1 MAGYLSSSQ
10 ISKIESINNTLHDT
24 FSQNITVYKNAKKTL
39 IAYDPKYN
47 SIYGRTDSGKKDN
60 LEFTMVSEMFDARV
74 YYIETEE
81 ELLANEKSQVKIIIP
96 DGSIK
101 VVVKKDGFDFIQ
113 ESRRV
118 EFDGKL
124 FSIKTDGRPIGLTGN
139 LFYIFYLTPIDE

>member
-1 MAGYLSSSQ
+1 MAGYLSPSQ

-39 IAYDPKYN
+39 I
-47 SIYGRTDSGKKDN
+47 DSGKKDN
-60 LEFTMVSEMFDARV
+60 LDFTMVSETFDARV
-74 YYIETEE
+74 YYIKTEE

-101 VVVKKDGFDFIQ
+101 VVVKKDGFNFIQ
-113 ESRRV
+113 EARRV